1 MGNSC
6 SSDAREERGETY
18 FGLVVLVDRHA
29 LDRIERREA
38 AHEAPEHRVLPVQL
52 LARSERD
59 EAAQIRELANRANQV
74 SGIQSRKLNRE
85 VKFIKFFCDY

>member
-1 MGNSC
+1 MRALR
-6 SSDAREERGETY
+6 DEAY

-29 LDRIERREA
+29 LDGVERREA

-59 EAAQIRELANRANQV
+59 EAVHVHANRTDRV
-74 SGIQSRKLNRE
+74 SRITDLSVCTVQTTE
-85 VKFIKFFCDY
+85 